1 MRYALWEPDNLSV
14 ESSFFLV
21 PPHKCVLLSA
31 VRFEQ
36 FKHREDASFR
46 VPQMACV
53 ERMLYDYIPPK
64 ARCNDFVFIPS
75 LVMGEEV
82 ASDTVSS
89 GGCYWSLSMCDNM
102 KFVGLPGTYRL
113 RLNDPTAV
121 GTAQVYAELFDYE
134 QIPPQM
140 AGMFF
145 Q

>member
-1 MRYALWEPDNLSV
+1 MRYALWEPDNLTV

-75 LVMGEEV
+75 LVMCEEV

>member
-1 MRYALWEPDNLSV
+1 MRYALWEPDNLTV

-64 ARCNDFVFIPS
+64 ARCNAFVFIPS

>member
-1 MRYALWEPDNLSV
+1 MRYALWEPDNLTV

-64 ARCNDFVFIPS
+64 ARCNDFVFIQS

-102 KFVGLPGTYRL
+102 KIVGLPGTYRL

>member
-1 MRYALWEPDNLSV
+1 MRYALWEPDNLTV

-31 VRFEQ
+31 VKFEPY
-36 FKHREDASFR
+36 KLRTDSSFR
-46 VPQMACV
+46 VEQMACV
-53 ERMLYDYIPPK
+53 ERMLYDYVPPK
-64 ARCNDFVFIPS
+64 NRNGEFVFVPS
-75 LVMGEEV
+75 LVMGKEV
-82 ASDTVSS
+82 ASDTVTS
-89 GGCYWSLSMCDNM
+89 GGCYWSLSACDNM

-121 GTAQVYAELFDYE
+121 GIAQVYAELFDYE
-134 QIPPQM
+134 QIPPQI

>member
-1 MRYALWEPDNLSV
+1 MRYALWEPDNLTV

-75 LVMGEEV
+75 LVMCEEV
-82 ASDTVSS
+82 ASDT
-89 GGCYWSLSMCDNM
+89 MCDNM